1 MLGPAGRDSMLDVQS
16 IRGVLESVGLL
27 FLSYSSSFLSK
38 QRYKIF
44 LVGFLLPMIPWY
56 LYLALKQLF
65 PSGRRVSFFFLISVC
80 GVMLGVMILVIVQ
93 SVMGGFGMTY
103 REKIVATNGH
113 LRIETGEVIF
123 GYSELLN
130 SITANPAVRAAA
142 PYAQGVIM
150 LQHDNRPAFPILR
163 GIDIELEPEVI
174 PINEFII
181 IGGLDG
187 LDDDSV
193 LLSNGLA
200 ASIGATL
207 GSEIE
212 IYTPLML
219 EKIKQDE
226 ILLPRELS
234 VAGIYETGWNDF
246 DSNTMVGTLR
256 LMQELYNLRG
266 GILGITVRLKPGYD
280 EEQVAREMSSQFPP
294 PNRVLTWLDM
304 YEDLLWILR
313 LEKNMMFFLLI
324 FIVIVAAFVIAI
336 AQLLTVLRKTREI
349 GLLAALGGK
358 PRQLM
363 ACFCFQGFF
372 IGVLGTAL
380 GILVALVA
388 LYFRNDIIYGFS
400 KLTGSE
406 EVLLR
411 FYQFARLPVHY
422 TSGDF
427 IVISVS
433 ALLLTTLAGLIPAW
447 RAARMKPAEALR
459 SE

>member
-27 FLSYSSSFLSK
+27 FLFYSSSFLSK

-193 LLSNGLA
+193 LLSNALA

>member
-113 LRIETGEVIF
+113 LRIETGEVIY

-193 LLSNGLA
+193 LLSNALA

-433 ALLLTTLAGLIPAW
+433 ALFLTTLAGLIPAW

>member
-1 MLGPAGRDSMLDVQS
+1 
-16 IRGVLESVGLL
+16 
-27 FLSYSSSFLSK
+27 
-38 QRYKIF
+38 
-44 LVGFLLPMIPWY
+44 MIPWY

-113 LRIETGEVIF
+113 IRIETGEVIF
-123 GYSELLN
+123 SYSELLN
-130 SITANPAVRAAA
+130 SITANPAVQAAA

-193 LLSNGLA
+193 LLSNALA

-207 GSEIE
+207 GSEVE

-266 GILGITVRLKPGYD
+266 GIHGITVRLKPGYD
-280 EEQVAREMSSQFPP
+280 EERVAREMSSQFPP